1 MIVGK
6 KKDKKEKK
14 ADKKYES
21 MEQKM
26 QQMQI
31 LGGSVPG
38 WAYVKKANAQEDPL
52 EALPSFKAFK
62 VRNIIHCS
70 IIIFELMFRGMI

>member
-1 MIVGK
+1 MGK

-38 WAYVKKANAQEDPL
+38 WAYVKKANAQEDPV
-52 EALPSFKAFK
+52 EAL
-62 VRNIIHCS
+62 
-70 IIIFELMFRGMI
+70 